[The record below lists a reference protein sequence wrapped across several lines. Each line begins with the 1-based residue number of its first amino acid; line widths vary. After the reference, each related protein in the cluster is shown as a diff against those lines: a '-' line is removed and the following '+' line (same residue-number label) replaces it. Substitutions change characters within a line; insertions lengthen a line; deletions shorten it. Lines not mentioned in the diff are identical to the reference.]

1 MKTGWLTAGVLA
13 IAASGFG
20 PAHLEA
26 RARPFRTGPLQP
38 RLLGVRVGYD
48 RGYGDGLRAG
58 ERAARRHAAFGRRDK
73 AYRPADGP
81 RHPDLASYRG
91 GFEAG
96 YREAYAAA
104 LRSEQRQPR
113 ADDDWAD
120 VGGL

>member
-1 MKTGWLTAGVLA
+1 MKTGWLTVGVLA
-13 IAASGFG
+13 MLASAFG
-20 PAHLEA
+20 PARLEA
-26 RARPFRTGPLQP
+26 RPRPLRAGPLQP
-38 RLLGVRVGYD
+38 RLAGVRVGYD

-58 ERAARRHAAFGRRDK
+58 ERAARRREALGRRDK
-73 AYRPADGP
+73 ANRFADGP

-104 LRSEQRQPR
+104 LRSEERQPR

-120 VGGL
+120 VGGH